1 MPAGRTSDD
10 VPDLVAERRTRREL
24 IKAQLSRLITAIR
37 DGNEESVEKAVVEL
51 SQTKRYLAPLG
62 FAVGA
67 FVMLFNGLK
76 LVVTNWRLTLV
87 QILPAMW
94 IWAAMFDLKIHVVHG
109 KEFRDLKGPA
119 VLTFWAA
126 IVVITATAFFLNAA
140 FAAAIARQ
148 GPPDIGDGFAQARA
162 NTRTVLSWGAGIGVA
177 LGVAVLVSPHWGR
190 FWFALTLSIMI
201 GVMMIC
207 YVAVPGRITG
217 ATKRTTSR
225 RDNLASAA
233 VGGAVGAAVCAPP
246 YLLGRLGLVL
256 LGSHALFPLGVA
268 LLIVGI
274 ILYTGTTT
282 AVKAVKMST
291 KLITSGRPTSTEPS
305 DQVTP
310 TA

>member
-1 MPAGRTSDD
+1 MTGRVT
-10 VPDLVAERRTRREL
+10 TRRDQ
-24 IKAQLSRLITAIR
+24 IKGQILRLITAIR

-51 SQTKRYLAPLG
+51 SRTKKYLAPLG

-67 FVMLFNGLK
+67 FVMLFSGLK
-76 LVVTNWRLTLV
+76 LVITNWRLTLI

-94 IWAAMFDLKIHVVHG
+94 IWAAMLDLKLRVIHDRAFHD
-109 KEFRDLKGPA
+109 FRGPTLL
-119 VLTFWAA
+119 VLWAA
-126 IVVITATAFFLNAA
+126 VIALTAASFYLNAV
-140 FAAAIARQ
+140 FGAAVARQ
-148 GPPDIGDGFAQARA
+148 GPPDIGQGFAQANA
-162 NTRTVLSWGAGIGVA
+162 NVRTVLSWGTAIGGA
-177 LGVAVLVSPHWGR
+177 LGVAVLVAPRWGK

-207 YVAVPGRITG
+207 YVAVPSRITG

-246 YLLGRLGLVL
+246 YLVGRLGIVL

-268 LLIVGI
+268 LVTIGL
-274 ILYTGTTT
+274 ILYTGTTS

-291 KLITSGRPTSTEPS
+291 KLITSHDPSTEEEPAQTTVPS
-305 DQVTP
+305 
-310 TA
+310 

>member
-1 MPAGRTSDD
+1 M
-10 VPDLVAERRTRREL
+10 
-24 IKAQLSRLITAIR
+24 SRLIVAIR
-37 DGNEESVEKAVVEL
+37 DGNDESVEKAVVAL
-51 SQTKRYLAPLG
+51 SQTRRYLAPLG

-76 LVVTNWRLTLV
+76 LVVTNWRLMLI

-94 IWAAMFDLKIHVVHG
+94 IWAAMLDLKIHVLHDRT
-109 KEFRDLKGPA
+109 FRQFRGPA
-119 VLTFWAA
+119 LLILWAGVVL
-126 IVVITATAFFLNAA
+126 ITAASFFLNAV
-140 FAAAIARQ
+140 FAGAVARQ
-148 GPPDIGDGFAQARA
+148 GPPDIREGFATARA
-162 NTRTVLSWGAGIGVA
+162 NTTTVLSWGVGIGLA
-177 LGVAVLVSPHWGR
+177 LGVAVLVSPHWGK

-217 ATKRTTSR
+217 MTKRTTSR

-256 LGSHALFPLGVA
+256 LGSHTFFPVGVA

-274 ILYTGTTT
+274 ILYTGTTS
-282 AVKAVKMST
+282 AVKAVKVST
-291 KLITSGRPTSTEPS
+291 KLITSHGAVSAGQPDEMAPP
-305 DQVTP
+305 V
-310 TA
+310 

>member
-1 MPAGRTSDD
+1 
-10 VPDLVAERRTRREL
+10 VHDLVQERRTRRAL
-24 IKAQLSRLITAIR
+24 IRAQLSRLITAIR
-37 DGNEESVEKAVVEL
+37 DGNDESVEKAVVEL
-51 SQTKRYLAPLG
+51 SQTKKYLAPLG

-76 LVVTNWRLTLV
+76 LVVTNWRLTLI

-94 IWAAMFDLKIHVVHG
+94 IWAAMLDLKIHTLHD
-109 KEFRDLKGPA
+109 KEFRDLTGA
-119 VLTFWAA
+119 ATLAFWAA
-126 IVVITATAFFLNAA
+126 IVVLTAAAFFLNAA

-148 GPPDIGDGFAQARA
+148 GSPDIADGFAQARA
-162 NTRTVLSWGAGIGVA
+162 NARTVVSWGAGIGVA
-177 LGVAVLVSPHWGR
+177 LGVAVLVAPHWGKY
-190 FWFALTLSIMI
+190 WFVVTLSIMI
-201 GVMMIC
+201 GVMMVC

-217 ATKRTTSR
+217 ARKRTTSR

-256 LGSHALFPLGVA
+256 LGSNTFFALGVA

-274 ILYTGTTT
+274 ILYTGTTS

-291 KLITSGRPTSTEPS
+291 KLITSDRPSTPEPS
-305 DQVTP
+305 DEVTP
-310 TA
+310 SA